1 MRFSWEST
9 LKIFSSL
16 VTARTWGVISLKF
29 AVLVTCAL
37 GFGPVHAKTITIA
50 YAGATASAAE
60 NGVKQG
66 IIEANLQG
74 EFLGVTYQLIAIAD
88 AVAPAAIVVADSDDK
103 VFAIARKYPDM
114 PVINIQSNS
123 DALRAMCLPN
133 LFHTAPSQQMLSDA
147 LAQWR
152 TKNPA
157 STAQPRAWH
166 RKFRKYAA
174 AQLNIRYHES
184 FAEDMND
191 DAWAGW
197 AATKLLS
204 DTLIRAPGLMNA
216 ALIEELK
223 TNVAFDGQKGIDMAF
238 RETGQLAQP
247 LLLVEGDEIKGEA
260 PVRGVVD
267 ITNLDSLGEVNCP
280 K

>member
-1 MRFSWEST
+1 M
-9 LKIFSSL
+9 KIISYLISGKACGLFCIKLAL
-16 VTARTWGVISLKF
+16 VVACAAGV
-29 AVLVTCAL
+29 AA
-37 GFGPVHAKTITIA
+37 VHAKTITIA
-50 YAGATASAAE
+50 YAGVAGSPAE
-60 NGVKQG
+60 NGVRQG

-74 EFLGVTYQLIAIAD
+74 EFLGVSYQLVANED
-88 AVAPAAIVVADSDDK
+88 AVKPAAIVIADSDDK
-103 VFAIARKYPDM
+103 VVATARKYPDT
-114 PVINIQSNS
+114 PVFNIQSNS

-147 LAQWR
+147 LTQWR
-152 TKNPA
+152 TKNPDSA
-157 STAQPRAWH
+157 AKPQAWH

-184 FAEDMND
+184 FGEDMND

-204 DTLIRAPGLMNA
+204 DTLIRAPELMND
-216 ALIEELK
+216 ALIQELK

-247 LLLVEGDEIKGEA
+247 LLLVDGDEIKGEA
-260 PVRGVVD
+260 PVRGVVE
-267 ITNLDSLGEVNCP
+267 ITNLDSLGELNCP